1 MKTKLIL
8 LFVLLLSIRAYG
20 QEPVFSETEDDL
32 FVTKAKFVEEFHFAK
47 YDNVTPYILKQK
59 TFELDRS
66 GRRYVVNC
74 MKFRN
79 WKNDPGDIHVVEIRR
94 GGRRVFSMTND
105 LGWECIDNET
115 QGPGKTSFYYKVN
128 LDDDTIA
135 LVFMGI
141 YIMSQPPY
149 LTVFVLK
156 KGHGGFVF
164 NKPFY
169 VNDIKSDGYETVFTL
184 QSNTLEYLDIN
195 SGPINSPDLHTLT
208 FKDGMMYYK

>member
-20 QEPVFSETEDDL
+20 QEPVFSETEDGL

-115 QGPGKTSFYYKVN
+115 
-128 LDDDTIA
+128 
-135 LVFMGI
+135 
-141 YIMSQPPY
+141 
-149 LTVFVLK
+149 
-156 KGHGGFVF
+156 
-164 NKPFY
+164 
-169 VNDIKSDGYETVFTL
+169 
-184 QSNTLEYLDIN
+184 
-195 SGPINSPDLHTLT
+195 
-208 FKDGMMYYK
+208 

>member
-20 QEPVFSETEDDL
+20 QEPVFSETEDGL
-32 FVTKAKFVEEFHFAK
+32 FVTKAKFVEGFHFAK

-115 QGPGKTSFYYKVN
+115 QGPGKTSF
-128 LDDDTIA
+128 IR
-135 LVFMGI
+135 
-141 YIMSQPPY
+141 
-149 LTVFVLK
+149 
-156 KGHGGFVF
+156 
-164 NKPFY
+164 
-169 VNDIKSDGYETVFTL
+169 
-184 QSNTLEYLDIN
+184 
-195 SGPINSPDLHTLT
+195 
-208 FKDGMMYYK
+208 